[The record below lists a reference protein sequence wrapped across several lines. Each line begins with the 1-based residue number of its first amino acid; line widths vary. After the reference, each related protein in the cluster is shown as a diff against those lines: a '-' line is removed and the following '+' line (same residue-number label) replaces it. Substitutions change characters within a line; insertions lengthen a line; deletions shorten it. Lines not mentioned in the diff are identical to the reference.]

1 MAEEWFRQAVVWYY
15 QRRGY
20 VVLLD
25 RHLFFDCYAH
35 EIADNGIK
43 KPITKRVHGFTLKH
57 FYPRPDLVIC
67 LDAPAE
73 VLFQR
78 KQEGTLELRK
88 DRRQEYLQFG
98 NVVENFAIVDATQ
111 SEEEVARQV
120 ADLIRDFQQL
130 KKTSPHTAEV

>member
-1 MAEEWFRQAVVWYY
+1 MPPDMKKLIRQRCSA
-15 QRRGY
+15 
-20 VVLLD
+20 L
-25 RHLFFDCYAH
+25 
-35 EIADNGIK
+35 GIK